1 MKILKRLTVLSAAA
15 LLTTALAVVIA
26 PAGAQAHGVAMFPGS
41 RTWLCY
47 KDGLRENG
55 QIIPFNPACAAAV
68 AQSGTTPLYNWFAVL
83 RSDAGGRTTGFIPD
97 GQICSGGTGG
107 PFDFS
112 AYNATRTDWPLTHLT
127 SGANIQ
133 FQYSNWAA
141 HPGSFNLYITR
152 DGFNPANP
160 LAWADLVPFASV
172 TNPPQTGG
180 PGALNYYFWNAQL
193 PTGKTGRHI
202 LYIQW
207 VRSDSQENFF
217 SCSDVVFDG
226 GNGQVTGVGPGGG
239 TQTPPPT
246 QPPTSPSPG
255 PSQQPSQ
262 PPVTTTPPPGN
273 GACTATY
280 RSINAWGGGF
290 QGEIT
295 VQAGTAA
302 VNGWTVSWVNP
313 VGQTITQVWNG
324 VHSSVSTNSTVRNAA
339 WNGSVAANGTT
350 TFGFL
355 GSGSGNSSVTGLAC
369 SSP

>member
-1 MKILKRLTVLSAAA
+1 MREFDERGSEW
-15 LLTTALAVVIA
+15 TAER
-26 PAGAQAHGVAMFPGS
+26 G
-41 RTWLCY
+41 
-47 KDGLRENG
+47 
-55 QIIPFNPACAAAV
+55 
-68 AQSGTTPLYNWFAVL
+68 
-83 RSDAGGRTTGFIPD
+83 D

-107 PFDFS
+107 PFDFT
-112 AYNATRTDWPLTHLT
+112 AYNATRTDWPVTHLT

-141 HPGSFNLYITR
+141 HPGTFRLYITR

-160 LAWADLVPFASV
+160 LAWSDLVSFASV
-172 TNPPQTGG
+172 TNPPQNGG

-226 GNGQVTGVGPGGG
+226 GNGEVTGVGPGGS

-246 QPPTSPSPG
+246 QPPTSPTQPPNSPT
-255 PSQQPSQ
+255 Q
-262 PPVTTTPPPGN
+262 PPVTTPPPGN

-280 RSINAWGGGF
+280 RTMNAWSNGF

-295 VQAGTAA
+295 VRAGTAP

-324 VHSSVSTNSTVRNAA
+324 VAGGSGTNTTVRNAT
-339 WNGSVAANGTT
+339 WNGSLAANGTT

-355 GSGSGNSSVTGLAC
+355 GNGSGTPSVTGIAC
-369 SSP
+369 SSS